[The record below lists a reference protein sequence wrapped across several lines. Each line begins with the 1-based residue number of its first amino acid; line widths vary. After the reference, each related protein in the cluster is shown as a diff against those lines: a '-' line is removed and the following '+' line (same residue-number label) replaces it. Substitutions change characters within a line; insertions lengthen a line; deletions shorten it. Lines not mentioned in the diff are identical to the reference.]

1 MFKSP
6 VPRAQFFPHLTVRRV
21 LTSTLLLGAF
31 LAPAGPLVAQGGGFV
46 DTKTPAT
53 TVSLPGT
60 WTGVLR
66 PVADNPAAG
75 IDGIVTDQTSFKFGS
90 NLTASNPF
98 AEDVDIENGWLFVST
113 GRGLTI
119 YDVRTTPEA
128 PVKKPTFF
136 ASTSNVP
143 DWNQSDLKFYTFGLD
158 APAGYDGA
166 VALSSVASNGMLIFD
181 TRDKERAP
189 LLKYQ
194 DGGKTGAQVW
204 ATTIGQSHYAFFAAQ
219 DQKILVYN
227 MSAAQAL
234 SGNCLDISPNLATCK
249 DAQNRKVYVGKI
261 NTQYSVD
268 FIHGAGEYV
277 AAAQG
282 SAGIEIWKVTDPAVP
297 QRVLKFSPPG
307 STFGVAM
314 WQDGAKYYLATVQ
327 IANSAP
333 RPLRIYDVSCIASGG
348 CSQGTLLSTFDM
360 SHAAPSANT
369 FITFS
374 RSGSTPFLYVGS
386 EDQFSGTPQR
396 EYLLNVSNP
405 AAPADVTPPAAVIPG
420 GWGYWG
426 WYYAGNSTGFNWV
439 MPRGGKF
446 HNTYFFRAAHSILDI
461 HQYNGTASADFSYTT
476 PSSDGK
482 LYANDPITFTDRSTG
497 TPTSWS
503 WSFADGV
510 PQPTSPPSSSQ
521 GPHIVKFAEGTKT
534 VSLMIN
540 GDARLIKSAN
550 LTFVDPNPVVG
561 ALSMVPASPRVCQ
574 RIQFSAGSAAAPTV
588 TGKPPLGYQWE
599 VLKADG
605 SPLQPAVT
613 GASQAFEWN
622 TSAYI
627 GAVPGSYKARLT
639 VNGTASASNEV
650 PFELAAPGILVE
662 GFQVQNQTFEGGP
675 TVKFLVPAGQ
685 ADGASEWKWD
695 FGDGTV
701 QKWSSDPSDLLA
713 GPAPSHKY
721 KTKGTFKVK
730 LSVRNCS
737 QFSEVGV
744 TSAELSVTITKLT
757 EPKAQFA
764 VVCPFGFCSFGVGE
778 AIQFSDASTDAEVW
792 EYDWNGDNIFEETS
806 TGAPKSSHTY
816 TAAGKYRP
824 QLRVRTADGAE
835 ISPAFPLAMELNVIS
850 NGGGGGGGG
859 GGNPSISISGSS
871 SATPGQSITLTA
883 NASNCTASSNGW
895 TWQTDGGTG
904 TSTTNSISLSWAS
917 AGAKSVTV
925 RNSGCGSAQGAR
937 TVTVSNGGGG
947 GGGSS
952 LKANFTYAPVPVLQN
967 QAVSF
972 NGSSST
978 GNPTS
983 YVWSFG
989 DGSAPATGAQ
999 LTHTFTQKGPF
1010 TVTLSVTGVGSCPP
1024 APFCEST
1031 SQQVIVVTSNTP
1043 LLSAS
1048 FNSEICVAELN
1059 LVLCNAA
1066 TGQEVTFV
1074 DASSGNV
1081 VSRTWDFGDGETT
1094 TGTPVKHTYKKA
1106 GTYQLTLTVSD
1117 GTSNNSLS
1125 RQIVVTGGPLTE
1137 AMVLPWIAKTS
1148 GALVQSSDFYLHN
1161 PGTES
1166 IDVTLAFRQR
1176 GVPEDNPP
1184 KATRTIAA
1192 NATLVVSD
1200 VVKSLFGRDN
1210 ISGFVAI
1217 TVDRGAGQPVVM
1229 SFNTTLQKDGSEFG
1243 QTVPG
1248 YLMSNTGA
1256 ASTTGNKQ
1264 LQHLV
1269 GLNDND
1275 ERLSYFGLSN
1285 SSGSPAAYRL
1295 RFFDAQG
1302 HEIGTASQSIVL
1314 PPNGFK
1320 QYQSKDVRT
1329 LFGISD
1335 KDDYRVVVETDQGAP
1350 VFPYGANVRKA
1361 SDDPSFV
1368 SVGTGASRVF
1378 LLGALSTP
1386 GANNS
1391 IWQSDLVIANTGTQV
1406 AIVDITFNNVGL
1418 TSAPTD
1424 TIHET
1429 LQPGETRRLTDV
1441 IGTKWNIRN
1450 GVGVLTIDSDAPG
1463 DLFPVVQGESYENTN
1478 PAKRFGQTLPG
1489 LTEKQAAGPNQG
1501 QYLVGLRQDAKYRTT
1516 FWVFNPGPG
1525 NGEYEIVF
1533 RTLDGQELGRV
1544 PNFSVGA
1551 GKARQFNQAQ
1561 FPAGLNGSFTAQV
1574 FVKSGKVLTAA
1585 QVVNNA
1591 TNDPAYIQGETR

>member
-1 MFKSP
+1 MFKSH
-6 VPRAQFFPHLTVRRV
+6 VLRAQLSLHLTVRQV
-21 LTSTLLLGAF
+21 LTSILLLLMAA
-31 LAPAGPLVAQGGGFV
+31 LASTGPLLAQGYD
-46 DTKTPAT
+46 DTKKNAKP
-53 TVSLPGT
+53 VSLPAS
-60 WTGVLR
+60 WNGVLK
-66 PVADNPAAG
+66 PVPIEGASG
-75 IDGIVTDQTSFKFGS
+75 ILSDQTSFRFES
-90 NLTASNPF
+90 NLTSTTPF
-98 AEDVDIENGWLFVST
+98 AEDVDIENGWVFVST
-113 GRGLTI
+113 GRGLTL
-119 YDVRTTPEA
+119 YDARTTPESA
-128 PVKKPTFF
+128 VKKPTFF

-166 VALSSVASNGMLIFD
+166 VALSTVASNGLLIFD

-249 DAQNRKVYVGKI
+249 DAQNRKVYMGKI

-268 FIHGAGEYV
+268 FVHGVGEYV

-282 SAGIEIWKVTDPAVP
+282 SAGIEIWKVTDPAAP

-307 STFGVAM
+307 NTFGVAM
-314 WQDGAKYYLATVQ
+314 WQEGAKYYLATVQ

-333 RPLRIYDVSCIASGG
+333 RPLRIYDVSCIATGG
-348 CSQGTLLSTFDM
+348 CTTGTLLASYDM

-369 FITFS
+369 FISFS

-396 EYLLNVSNP
+396 EYLFDVSNP
-405 AAPADVTPPAAVIPG
+405 AAPTEVTPAQASIPG

-446 HNTYFFRAAHSILDI
+446 LNSYFFRAAHSVLDV
-461 HQYNGTASADFSYTT
+461 HKYSGNLAPTAGFTFSTA
-476 PSSDGK
+476 SSDGK
-482 LYANDPITFTDRSTG
+482 LYAGDPINFTDLSTG
-497 TPTSWS
+497 NPTSHNWT
-503 WSFADGV
+503 FAPDGSPSTATAQH
-510 PQPTSPPSSSQ
+510 PQGVT
-521 GPHIVKFAEGTKT
+521 FAAPGTKT
-534 VSLMIN
+534 VSLTIN
-540 GDARLIKSAN
+540 GSGDTKTDN
-550 LTFVDPNPVVG
+550 LTVDDPKPAIGNL
-561 ALSMVPASPRVCQ
+561 ALLPAAPKVCQ
-574 RIQFSAGSAAAPTV
+574 RVTFSGAGV
-588 TGKPPLGYQWE
+588 TGKPALSYSWQILETNGAA
-599 VLKADG
+599 LI
-605 SPLQPAVT
+605 PAAGGT
-613 GASQAFEWN
+613 GTTFDWDTANRLAQN
-622 TSAYI
+622 YL
-627 GAVPGSYKARLT
+627 VRLT
-639 VNGTASASNEV
+639 VTGPGGTENKEV
-650 PFELAAPGILVE
+650 PFTLANVGSLPTANSFAPKQPDTPTGATVSFELPATPAELA
-662 GFQVQNQTFEGGP
+662 N
-675 TVKFLVPAGQ
+675 
-685 ADGASEWKWD
+685 ASEWSWD
-695 FGDGTV
+695 FGDGLGWSA
-701 QKWSSDPSDLLA
+701 WSSDPTT
-713 GPAPSHKY
+713 GPKPTHTYTAI
-721 KTKGTFKVK
+721 GTYSVK
-730 LSVRNCS
+730 LRVRNCLGPIEGIES
-737 QFSEVGV
+737 NPVSVPITQLISLIAKFQPVCFGGLCTFS
-744 TSAELSVTITKLT
+744 TID
-757 EPKAQFA
+757 PVAFIDQSS
-764 VVCPFGFCSFGVGE
+764 G
-778 AIQFSDASTDAEVW
+778 ASSW
-792 EYDWNGDNIFEETS
+792 EYDWNGDGTYEEM
-806 TGAPKSSHTY
+806 GKNEAGQNAPVTSHTF
-816 TAAGKYRP
+816 TTPGTYRP
-824 QLRVRTADGAE
+824 KLRIKSGNSEAIYQLPVEQTLT
-835 ISPAFPLAMELNVIS
+835 IQQST
-850 NGGGGGGGG
+850 GGGGGGGG
-859 GGNPSISISGSS
+859 GGSTPSITVSGASS
-871 SATPGQSITLTA
+871 TTVGTGITLSAKAT
-883 NASNCTASSNGW
+883 NCTASSSGW
-895 TWQTDGGTG
+895 SWQVDGGTITG
-904 TSTTNSISLSWAS
+904 SSTTNSISVSWAS
-917 AGAKSVTV
+917 TGTKTVTAS
-925 RNSGCGSAQGAR
+925 NTACLSNQGSTVKGSK
-937 TVTVSNGGGG
+937 TVTVNTPGGGG
-947 GGGSS
+947 GGGGS
-952 LKANFTYAPVPVLQN
+952 LKANFTYAPVPALQN
-967 QAVSF
+967 QPVSF
-972 NGSSST
+972 NASSST

-983 YVWSFG
+983 YVWNFG
-989 DGSAPATGAQ
+989 DGSASATGAQ
-999 LTHTFTQKGPF
+999 VTHTFSQKGPV
-1010 TVTLSVTGVGSCPP
+1010 TVTLSVTGTGSCPP
-1024 APFCEST
+1024 APFCEDST
-1031 SQQVIVVTSNTP
+1031 SQTIAITSNTP
-1043 LLSAS
+1043 QLSAS
-1048 FNSEICVAELN
+1048 FNSDICNLGLCQAEWMK
-1059 LVLCNAA
+1059 
-1066 TGQEVTFV
+1066 EVTFV

-1081 VSRTWDFGDGETT
+1081 VSRTWDFGDGETAAGT
-1094 TGTPVKHTYKKA
+1094 TVTHTYKK
-1106 GTYQLTLTVSD
+1106 GGNYVLTLTVSD
-1117 GTSNNSLS
+1117 GTTSSALQRN
-1125 RQIVVTGGPLTE
+1125 IIVTGGPTTE
-1137 AMVLPWIAKTS
+1137 AMVLPWIAKTN
-1148 GALVQSSDFYLHN
+1148 GVLVQSSDFYLHN

-1176 GVPEDNPP
+1176 GIPEDNPP

-1217 TVDRGAGQPVVM
+1217 TVDRGAAQPVVM
-1229 SFNTTLQKDGSEFG
+1229 SFNTTFQKDGAEFG
-1243 QTVPG
+1243 QTIPG

-1269 GLNDND
+1269 GLNDNE

-1285 SSGSPAAYRL
+1285 SSGSPATYRL

-1391 IWQSDLVIANTGTQV
+1391 IWQSDMVIANTGNQV

-1450 GVGVLTIDSDAPG
+1450 GVGVLTIDSNAPG
-1463 DLFPVVQGESYENTN
+1463 DLFPAVQGESYENTN
-1478 PAKRFGQTLPG
+1478 PAKRFGQTLPA

-1533 RTLDGQELGRV
+1533 RALDGHELGRV
-1544 PNFSVGA
+1544 PTFNVGA
-1551 GKARQFNQAQ
+1551 GKARQLNQAQ
-1561 FPAGLNGSFTAQV
+1561 FPAGLSGSFTAQV
-1574 FVKSGKVLTAA
+1574 LVKSGKVLTAA
-1585 QVVNNA
+1585 QVVNNI